1 MDSIIFK
8 TISFVIFFIFFVPNV
23 SSAEIKTYTHTVKQT
38 FGGSQSPDDA
48 RVAAISKAKR
58 EVLEKAGT
66 YLESLTIIKSYMVE
80 KDEITTL
87 AAGILNTEVVS
98 EKRYATDDAYGIIVT
113 VKVDIDSSI
122 LEKRVNKFLQDK
134 TLLKKYSKILMR
146 ENQLLERIEVL
157 EERNRILLSAAFQK
171 QDPRKDE
178 LERQFQKVSL
188 RLRALSLKRKAL
200 DLWRDG
206 EYTDPIKAIYYLNEA
221 VQIDPHDTDIYINR
235 GFAYANLGKLGSMC
249 SDFRRACE
257 LGDCSVFND
266 VSNKGDCR

>member
-1 MDSIIFK
+1 MDNIMFK
-8 TISFVIFFIFFVPNV
+8 TISFVIFFIFFVPNIFH
-23 SSAEIKTYTHTVKQT
+23 AEIKTYTHTVKQA

-66 YLESLTIIKSYMVE
+66 YLETLTIIKSHMVE
-80 KDEITTL
+80 KDEITAL
-87 AAGILNTEVVS
+87 AAGILNTVVVS

-122 LEKRVNKFLQDK
+122 FEERIKNFLQDQ
-134 TLLKKYSKILMR
+134 TLLKKYSDIQKR
-146 ENQLLERIEVL
+146 ENQLLARIEAL
-157 EERNRILLSAAFQK
+157 EEKNRILFSAAFQK

-178 LERQFQKVSL
+178 LERQFQKVSQ
-188 RLRALSLKRKAL
+188 RLRALSLKKKAL

-206 EYTDPIKAIYYLNEA
+206 EYTDPVKAIYYLNKA
-221 VQIDPHDTDIYINR
+221 VRMDPHDTDIYINR

-266 VSNKGDCR
+266 VSDKGDCR

>member
-1 MDSIIFK
+1 MDSIIFR
-8 TISFVIFFIFFVPNV
+8 TISFVIFLIFFVPNV

-38 FGGSQSPDDA
+38 FGGSQSPDNA

-98 EKRYATDDAYGIIVT
+98 EKRYATDEAYCIIVT

-134 TLLKKYSKILMR
+134 TLLNKYSKIQKR
-146 ENQLLERIEVL
+146 ENQLLERIEAL
-157 EERNRILLSAAFQK
+157 EEKNRILLSAAFQK

-178 LERQFQKVSL
+178 LERQFQKVGL

-206 EYTDPIKAIYYLNEA
+206 EYTDRYP
-221 VQIDPHDTDIYINR
+221 
-235 GFAYANLGKLGSMC
+235 
-249 SDFRRACE
+249 
-257 LGDCSVFND
+257 
-266 VSNKGDCR
+266 